1 MLQASICCYVLGCPH
16 QFPAAQPP
24 QQVPGEDH
32 VRTAPLGQPPFGEE
46 VDVLLHGLLRLAP
59 KAATPSKISLVR
71 VRREPV
77 PRRLTAFSNFL
88 LERWQNARWDQ

>member
-1 MLQASICCYVLGCPH
+1 M
-16 QFPAAQPP
+16 
-24 QQVPGEDH
+24 
-32 VRTAPLGQPPFGEE
+32 
-46 VDVLLHGLLRLAP
+46 LLHGLLRLAP